1 MDEQIFKNH
10 YALERMIVWF
20 INPLELNARWF
31 DPSELGKKMLPGKHF
46 QSLTPKKLTLQ
57 IYSQEKYT
65 LRYHNQN
72 QITIKEPPG
81 FLRFGIPQ

>member
-1 MDEQIFKNH
+1 
-10 YALERMIVWF
+10 
-20 INPLELNARWF
+20 
-31 DPSELGKKMLPGKHF
+31 MLPGKHF